1 MRTLAAFDAA
11 IFDFDETMI
20 ELEAQHTAASEA
32 LCRDLGSDYHA
43 LPETFRLSS
52 GRRILDEVREM
63 RERFGWT
70 TPMDELMAI
79 RQRHFREACRGAA
92 LQLMPCV
99 DDVVRALHAR
109 GMRLAIASSAV
120 GDEIDEILRR
130 LGLRELFE
138 LIVDGAQVAHAKP
151 DPEAYLVTARKL
163 GVAPE
168 RCIVFEDSH
177 VGVLAAKRAGAYC
190 IAVRNP
196 HAHFPQDLGEADEV
210 LGSMCEV
217 SGRFT
222 SC

>member
-1 MRTLAAFDAA
+1 MRTLTFDAA

-32 LCRDLGSDYHA
+32 LCRELGGDYRA
-43 LPETFRLSS
+43 LPDAFRLSS

-63 RERFGWT
+63 REHFGWNRSLA
-70 TPMDELMAI
+70 ELMAI
-79 RQRHFREACRGAA
+79 RQRHFREVCRAA
-92 LQLMPCV
+92 ELRLLPCV
-99 DDVVRALHAR
+99 ADVVRALRER
-109 GMRLAIASSAV
+109 GLRLAIASSAV

-130 LGLRELFE
+130 FGIRDAFE

-151 DPEAYLVTARKL
+151 DPEAYLVAARKL

-196 HAHFPQDLGEADEV
+196 RAHFPQDLSGADVV
-210 LGSMCEV
+210 LDSMCELK
-217 SGRFT
+217 
-222 SC
+222 

>member
-1 MRTLAAFDAA
+1 MRTLTFDAA

-32 LCRDLGSDYHA
+32 LCRELGGDYRA
-43 LPETFRLSS
+43 LPDAFRLSS

-63 RERFGWT
+63 REHFGWNRSLA
-70 TPMDELMAI
+70 ELMAI
-79 RQRHFREACRGAA
+79 RQRHFREACRTAE
-92 LQLMPCV
+92 LRLLPCV
-99 DDVVRALHAR
+99 ADVVRALHER
-109 GMRLAIASSAV
+109 GLRLAIASSAV

-130 LGLRELFE
+130 FGIRDAFE
-138 LIVDGAQVAHAKP
+138 LIVEGAQVAHAKP
-151 DPEAYLVTARKL
+151 DPEAYLVAARKL

-196 HAHFPQDLGEADEV
+196 HAHFPQDLSGADVV
-210 LGSMCEV
+210 LGSMCEL
-217 SGRFT
+217 
-222 SC
+222 

>member
-1 MRTLAAFDAA
+1 MRTLTFDAA

-32 LCRDLGSDYHA
+32 LCRDLGGDYSA
-43 LPETFRLSS
+43 LPESFRLSS

-63 RERFGWT
+63 REQFGWNR
-70 TPMDELMAI
+70 PLEEVMVI
-79 RQRHFREACRGAA
+79 RQRYFREACRASELRLLPGVA
-92 LQLMPCV
+92 
-99 DDVVRALHAR
+99 DVVRALRER
-109 GMRLAIASSAV
+109 GLRLAIASSAV

-130 LGLRELFE
+130 VGIRDAFE

-151 DPEAYLVTARKL
+151 DPEAYVVAAAKL

-190 IAVRNP
+190 VAVRNP
-196 HAHFPQDLGEADEV
+196 HAHFPQDLSAADVV
-210 LGSMCEV
+210 LESMCEFEV
-217 SGRFT
+217 
-222 SC
+222 

>member
-1 MRTLAAFDAA
+1 MRTLTFDAA

-32 LCRDLGSDYHA
+32 LCRELGGDYRA
-43 LPETFRLSS
+43 LPDAFRLSS

-63 RERFGWT
+63 REHFGWNRSLA
-70 TPMDELMAI
+70 ELMAI
-79 RQRHFREACRGAA
+79 RQRHFREACRAA
-92 LQLMPCV
+92 ELRLLPCV
-99 DDVVRALHAR
+99 ADVVRALCER
-109 GMRLAIASSAV
+109 GLRLAIASSAV

-130 LGLRELFE
+130 FDIRDAFE
-138 LIVDGAQVAHAKP
+138 VIVDGAQVAHAKP
-151 DPEAYLVTARKL
+151 DPEAYLVAARKL

-196 HAHFPQDLGEADEV
+196 RAHFPQDLSGADVV
-210 LGSMCEV
+210 LDSMCELK
-217 SGRFT
+217 
-222 SC
+222 

>member
-1 MRTLAAFDAA
+1 MRTLTFDAA

-32 LCRDLGSDYHA
+32 LCRELGGDYRA
-43 LPETFRLSS
+43 LPDSFRLAS
-52 GRRILDEVREM
+52 GTRILDEVREL
-63 RERFGWT
+63 REHFGWKRSLA
-70 TPMDELMAI
+70 ELMAI
-79 RQRHFREACRGAA
+79 RQRNFREACRAA
-92 LQLMPCV
+92 ELRLLPCV
-99 DDVVRALHAR
+99 ADVVRALRER
-109 GMRLAIASSAV
+109 GLRLAIASSAV

-130 LGLRELFE
+130 FGIRDAFE

-151 DPEAYLVTARKL
+151 DPEAYLVAAAKL

-196 HAHFPQDLGEADEV
+196 HAHFPQDLSGADEV
-210 LGSMCEV
+210 LDSMCEL
-217 SGRFT
+217 T
-222 SC
+222 

>member
-20 ELEAQHTAASEA
+20 ELEAQHTAASAA
-32 LCRDLGSDYHA
+32 LCRELGSDYRA
-43 LPETFRLSS
+43 LPESFRLSS

-63 RERFGWT
+63 RARFGWMR
-70 TPMDELMAI
+70 PMDELMAI
-79 RQRHFREACRGAA
+79 RQRHFREACRAA
-92 LQLMPCV
+92 DLQLMPCV
-99 DDVVRALHAR
+99 GDVMRALRER
-109 GMRLAIASSAV
+109 GLRLAIASSAV
-120 GDEIDEILRR
+120 GDEIGEILRR
-130 LGLRELFE
+130 LEIRDAFE

-151 DPEAYLVTARKL
+151 DPEAYAVTARKL

-196 HAHFPQDLGEADEV
+196 HAHFPQDLSGADV
-210 LGSMCEV
+210 VVDSMCEL
-217 SGRFT
+217 T
-222 SC
+222 